1 VAKTKTDDKEPNM
14 MDMVRDAMNVLG
26 SDAKPL
32 AMQAHIKQK
41 FDKVLP
47 TQIISNYKFQVR
59 KQAGAKTRGRRPA
72 TAGGLKIEDFE
83 AVRGLVTRL
92 GADQVKRI
100 VDVVV

>member
-1 VAKTKTDDKEPNM
+1 
-14 MDMVRDAMNVLG
+14 MNVLG

-59 KQAGAKTRGRRPA
+59 KHAARRPA
-72 TAGGLKIEDFE
+72 AVAVPPRGLKIEDFE

-100 VDVVV
+100 ADVVG